1 MDILGRS
8 AIAIAGLIRNRE
20 LSALD
25 VMAQTLRQAERVQRA
40 LNPFVTI
47 AWDEAIEGAKRCDE
61 LLLKGT
67 PKDADP
73 LFGVPFTAKD
83 LLNTFDLRTT
93 YGSQAFEAFQPKA
106 DVVAIDRIRRAG
118 ALLIGKTTTPEFAS
132 KLLTDSELTGITRN
146 PWDPARSP
154 GGSSGGAGVAVA
166 SGVGAFSVSTDG
178 GGSARVPAA
187 ACGILGLKVTLGA
200 IPHETWPFHF
210 GNNSAIAIN
219 SRHVE
224 DLVLGFNLMAGAS
237 SMDPWSRRRI
247 EPLTQPTQLHAKAL
261 KKSALLVTSLGGQTC
276 DTKIMAIINQSIQ
289 ALQHN
294 GYDITIAERDPVAFD
309 PSLSLDMMTA
319 NLAARIRAMQ
329 PDQQARLGAPLRTL
343 LSNETFKSDGV
354 RLQAQAI
361 ERSALY
367 DRLEQTLNQYS
378 LILTPTLNA
387 QAPLAD
393 PSQDQRVRINDDWT
407 PLPAWWSHLS
417 IANLTGHPAISIP
430 CGWDAAG
437 LPVGL
442 HAIAGWDCE
451 QDLVDLAATV
461 AMTNNWTDHHVKLP

>member
-1 MDILGRS
+1 
-8 AIAIAGLIRNRE
+8 
-20 LSALD
+20 
-25 VMAQTLRQAERVQRA
+25 
-40 LNPFVTI
+40 
-47 AWDEAIEGAKRCDE
+47 
-61 LLLKGT
+61 
-67 PKDADP
+67 
-73 LFGVPFTAKD
+73 
-83 LLNTFDLRTT
+83 
-93 YGSQAFEAFQPKA
+93 
-106 DVVAIDRIRRAG
+106 
-118 ALLIGKTTTPEFAS
+118 
-132 KLLTDSELTGITRN
+132 
-146 PWDPARSP
+146 
-154 GGSSGGAGVAVA
+154 
-166 SGVGAFSVSTDG
+166 
-178 GGSARVPAA
+178 
-187 ACGILGLKVTLGA
+187 
-200 IPHETWPFHF
+200 
-210 GNNSAIAIN
+210 
-219 SRHVE
+219 
-224 DLVLGFNLMAGAS
+224 
-237 SMDPWSRRRI
+237 
-247 EPLTQPTQLHAKAL
+247 
-261 KKSALLVTSLGGQTC
+261 
-276 DTKIMAIINQSIQ
+276 
-289 ALQHN
+289 
-294 GYDITIAERDPVAFD
+294 
-309 PSLSLDMMTA
+309 MTA

-387 QAPLAD
+387 QTPLAD